1 MRFLAPFVIRPK
13 KDSSSLGNSA
23 MTFAAAVESNEFWNA
38 KYNKNYCDGVFG
50 SNSMQSLKKIAKK
63 SAAIF
68 FSTKENLE
76 KTEKLCSL

>member
-13 KDSSSLGNSA
+13 KVSSSLGNSA

-38 KYNKNYCDGVFG
+38 KYNKNYYILTVMESSAPTACKV
-50 SNSMQSLKKIAKK
+50 SKKIAKK

-68 FSTKENLE
+68 DRNLA
-76 KTEKLCSL
+76 SLSRS